1 MFQAVH
7 RDRFSMLIVATV
19 KKYLTVQTDGKQQVS
34 REVEH
39 VKLDVMIADGAIL
52 VSRRTQ
58 EMTESAVLH
67 LMRGVC

>member
-1 MFQAVH
+1 
-7 RDRFSMLIVATV
+7 MLIVATV

-58 EMTESAVLH
+58 EMTESAVLQ
-67 LMRGVC
+67 LMSGGC